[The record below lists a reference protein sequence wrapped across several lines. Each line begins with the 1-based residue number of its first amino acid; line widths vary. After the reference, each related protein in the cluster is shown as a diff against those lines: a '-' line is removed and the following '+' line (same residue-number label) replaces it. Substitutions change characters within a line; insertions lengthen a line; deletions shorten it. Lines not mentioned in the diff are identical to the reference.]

1 MSQLDANRDRLEPSA
16 VAASSE
22 MSIASVTKPIGVYEA
37 HTVVSSRPAA
47 VAAEA
52 VANTGAKT
60 RQRRIGVATAPELP
74 IIEPPRPDPPSVS
87 AQVNNASSAYS
98 HNYPTIKQSSLRVG
112 EDVVCHRCSKCNAPF
127 EEFNEEE
134 LGLCI
139 VILSTFIHRE
149 PSLAASMLPEI
160 LRCNAKYLFLLP
172 HYR

>member
-1 MSQLDANRDRLEPSA
+1 MSQFSTNRDKLEPSA
-16 VAASSE
+16 VAAASE

-47 VAAEA
+47 VGAES
-52 VANTGAKT
+52 VANTGART
-60 RQRRIGVATAPELP
+60 RQRKIGITGTAPELP
-74 IIEPPRPDPPSVS
+74 IIDPPRLDPPLSS
-87 AQVNNASSAYS
+87 SQPNNNSSTHSPYYS
-98 HNYPTIKQSSLRVG
+98 GIKQSSLRVG

-127 EEFNEEE
+127 EEFAEEE

-160 LRCNAKYLFLLP
+160 LRCNAK
-172 HYR
+172 

>member
-1 MSQLDANRDRLEPSA
+1 MQIETDWSLALSLLLPRCRSPPLRNRLVFTKRIRSSLVCCRCGRSRSQHGSKN
-16 VAASSE
+16 
-22 MSIASVTKPIGVYEA
+22 
-37 HTVVSSRPAA
+37 
-47 VAAEA
+47 
-52 VANTGAKT
+52 
-60 RQRRIGVATAPELP
+60 APEKNWCFHRSRIT
-74 IIEPPRPDPPSVS
+74 IIELPRPDPPSVS

-160 LRCNAKYLFLLP
+160 LRCNAKY
-172 HYR
+172 